1 MYLETQSQALA
12 GRCKRGF
19 TLMELLIVVLI
30 IGILAAVAVPM
41 YKRAVIKSQFSELFP
56 LGKALSASNEAFYLA
71 NGEYSTNPQELD
83 VTLPEGDIQVTL
95 GSEIQRMFV
104 QLTRTG
110 SNNNLVF
117 YQAQSPNYPGEIH
130 CEAQKDDTLANWL
143 CEKGLSGT
151 LLGEVSNG
159 YRVYSLADN
168 PNGTLSRT
176 YYNLGGGTLASGDIC
191 MATEGRGCNSVQ
203 FPNGGRCV
211 TTATAGWHACL
222 SMRNTHNSV
231 CEGNSQYSCVDP
243 YLKDHSS
250 CISGSAYSC
259 YGVFAWTYSTCEGN
273 YNNSCFISYMTDHSV
288 CYGNVSGSCN
298 SNSSTTWGY
307 ANSSCVGEAANTCNG
322 AKFNTNSTCVANA
335 VGACTGATYD
345 ATSYCTGNF
354 CPSGAASNTAG
365 KVWYRGE
372 GEDWP
377 DTRESILVDA
387 PQETPSG
394 D

>member
-1 MYLETQSQALA
+1 
-12 GRCKRGF
+12 
-19 TLMELLIVVLI
+19 MELLIVVLI

-83 VTLPEGDIQVTL
+83 VILPDGDIQVTL

-130 CEAQKDDTLANWL
+130 CEAKKTDTLANWL

-151 LLGEVSNG
+151 LLGTVSNG
-159 YRVYSLADN
+159 YKVYSLADN
-168 PNGTLSRT
+168 PNGTLGRT
-176 YYNLGGGTLASGDIC
+176 YYNMANQFPMSSGDIC
-191 MATEGRGCNSVQ
+191 VSTSWKTCAYPRSDGGKCIGNAGQGCSGQ
-203 FPNGGRCV
+203 P
-211 TTATAGWHACL
+211 GWYTNY
-222 SMRNTHNSV
+222 SE
-231 CEGNSQYSCVDP
+231 CEGNGTDSCGGAVTFSNYSKC
-243 YLKDHSS
+243 YGNANGACYWNNFANHSE
-250 CISGSAYSC
+250 CHGEKSGSCRVTS
-259 YGVFAWTYSTCEGN
+259 VS
-273 YNNSCFISYMTDHSV
+273 DHSV
-288 CYGNVSGSCN
+288 CYGNVSGTCN
-298 SNSSTTWGY
+298 HRDISPTYTNY
-307 ANSSCVGEAANTCNG
+307 SSCVGGASNTCTG
-322 AKFNTNSTCVANA
+322 STFKTNSTCVANA

-345 ATSYCTGNF
+345 ATSYCSGNF

-377 DTRESILVDA
+377 DTRESVLVDA